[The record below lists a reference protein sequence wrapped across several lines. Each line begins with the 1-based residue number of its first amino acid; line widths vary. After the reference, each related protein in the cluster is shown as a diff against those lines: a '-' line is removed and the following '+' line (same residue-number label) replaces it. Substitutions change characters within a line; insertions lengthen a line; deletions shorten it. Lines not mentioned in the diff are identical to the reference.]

1 MKTGATFIL
10 LSSSLL
16 LATPTL
22 QELEEQNKILE
33 MQIENEKLKQRLQNL
48 KNDSTPPPPFK
59 NQKLL
64 KTLNKQAYFLALD
77 QE

>member
-1 MKTGATFIL
+1 MKTGATFML

-33 MQIENEKLKQRLQNL
+33 MQIENERLKQKLQDL
-48 KNDSTPPPPFK
+48 KNDSTPPPFK
-59 NQKLL
+59 N
-64 KTLNKQAYFLALD
+64 
-77 QE
+77 